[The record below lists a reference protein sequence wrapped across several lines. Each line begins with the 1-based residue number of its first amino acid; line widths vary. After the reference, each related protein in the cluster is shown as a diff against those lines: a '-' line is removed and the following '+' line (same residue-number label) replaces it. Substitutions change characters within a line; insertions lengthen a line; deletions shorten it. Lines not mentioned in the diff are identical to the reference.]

1 MSKSRFFTLCALV
14 LAGTFSGAYFGSQG
28 LPVVHAQMGGP
39 TGIRGSAFTLVDS
52 QNNVQATLRGS
63 VSGASLVLNDAAG
76 QSRVEIG
83 ASGGIVIRDA
93 KGRVT
98 WSSPRTGVLP
108 ATE

>member
-1 MSKSRFFTLCALV
+1 MTKSRYFTLCALV
-14 LAGTFSGAYFGSQG
+14 LAGTFAGAFAGSRT
-28 LPVVHAQMGGP
+28 LPVVHAQVIGP
-39 TGIRGSAFTLVDS
+39 NNVRGTAFTLVDN
-52 QNNVQATLRGS
+52 QGNVQATLRGGS
-63 VSGASLVLNDAAG
+63 MGAALVLNDATG

-93 KGRVT
+93 KGHVT

>member
-1 MSKSRFFTLCALV
+1 MNRSRFLTICVLV
-14 LAGTFSGAYFGSQG
+14 LVGAFAGAYVGSQG

-39 TGIRGSAFTLVDS
+39 TSLRGTAFTLVDS
-52 QNNVQATLRGS
+52 QNNVQATLRGGPL
-63 VSGASLVLNDAAG
+63 GATLVLNGDTG
-76 QSRVEIG
+76 QSRVEIN

-93 KGRVT
+93 RGHIT